1 MKRVLALCAIGTL
14 VAGVYVAQAAVTT
27 NDVQTIA
34 FADFVP
40 CANGGVGEVV
50 AGALQ
55 LHTLITSTVNGNQVS
70 GKYHFQPQGGTLVGA
85 ITGDAYQPTGVTQGR
100 FKSSLQN
107 GLYTE
112 TDVNNFRLIGSGP
125 GNNLL
130 IHENFHFTI
139 DANGD
144 TTLTHDNLRIDCK

>member
-1 MKRVLALCAIGTL
+1 MKRILALCAIGAT
-14 VAGVYVAQAAVTT
+14 VAGVSVAQAAVTT
-27 NDVQTIA
+27 NDTQTIA

-50 AGALQ
+50 SGSLQ

-70 GKYHFQPQGGTLVGA
+70 GKYHFQPQGGTLVGE

-107 GLYTE
+107 GRYAE
-112 TDVNNFRLIGSGP
+112 TGVNNFNWIGSGP

-130 IHENFHFTI
+130 IHENFRITI
-139 DANGD
+139 YPNGD
-144 TTLTHDNLRIDCK
+144 TTVTHDNFSIDCK